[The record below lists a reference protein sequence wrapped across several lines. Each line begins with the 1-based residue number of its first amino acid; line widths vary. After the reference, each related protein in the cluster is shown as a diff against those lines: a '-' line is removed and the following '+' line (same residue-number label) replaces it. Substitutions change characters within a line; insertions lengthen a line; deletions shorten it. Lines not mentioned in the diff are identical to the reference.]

1 MDLHYPQVHND
12 NMLISS
18 AELMEKIEKP
28 NLVLVDCRSYKDYLE
43 GHIPGAVNLDFF
55 YYHWSD
61 TSKDGIKAFEKQM
74 ENLLSF
80 LGVTK
85 DKTVVFYD
93 DVSGM
98 SAARGVWLLMY
109 FSHNNAFMLDGGFKK
124 WKSQGLVT
132 ETKTN
137 GFKPD
142 KFSGKVNKEIIAG
155 YEYINKKIGKTKLL
169 DARSKDEYNGI
180 TIRAARRGHIPSA
193 VNVDWTLNINDD
205 GTMKSLEDLAKMYNF
220 SKDEEIVTYCQGGYR
235 AANSFLA
242 LKMLGFKNVKVYLGS
257 WGEWGNILDLPVELN
272 KN

>member
-18 AELMEKIEKP
+18 VELMEKIEKP

-85 DKTVVFYD
+85 EKTVVFYD

-109 FSHNNAFMLDGGFKK
+109 FSHNNAFM
-124 WKSQGLVT
+124 
-132 ETKTN
+132 
-137 GFKPD
+137 PD

-169 DARSKDEYNGI
+169 DARSKDEYNGT
-180 TIRAARRGHIPSA
+180 TIRAARR
-193 VNVDWTLNINDD
+193 
-205 GTMKSLEDLAKMYNF
+205 
-220 SKDEEIVTYCQGGYR
+220 
-235 AANSFLA
+235 
-242 LKMLGFKNVKVYLGS
+242 
-257 WGEWGNILDLPVELN
+257 
-272 KN
+272 